1 MDKYRER
8 IKDLMTAKGI
18 KSFRELAEMIGV
30 NEYTL
35 GRQIKG
41 DRNVSLDIIDSI
53 LKIIPDVSAE
63 WLMRGEGP
71 MLKSGIKPTTPEH
84 QVPFLERLTAK
95 LCEESMEYVEDIC
108 NITTSYYR
116 IRKNN
121 REKNKQ

>member
-1 MDKYRER
+1 MDYKER
-8 IKDLMTAKGI
+8 IIMLMEEKRI
-18 KSFRELAEMIGV
+18 PSVRQLAVEIDVPVTTLSKQMSGERTISLETIG
-30 NEYTL
+30 
-35 GRQIKG
+35 
-41 DRNVSLDIIDSI
+41 SI
-53 LKIIPDVSAE
+53 LNTFGDVSAE

-95 LCEESMEYVEDIC
+95 LCEESMEYIEDIC

-121 REKNKQ
+121 SEKNKQ